1 MSCVYTHT
9 HIYIYANIHIY
20 TYIHIPSGGCGRG
33 AARTQSGMTHQ
44 AQATG
49 NKQFGNDFESRAAR
63 SQSGMTHQAQTTGN
77 KQFGNDFTISE
88 CALSNPVKKQTNL
101 QTNINISAIDF
112 RIVSTHANKSRNDIR
127 ILTSSIM
134 LARNSRPQ
142 LPIREDKDVFVLLD
156 VYQLLFNFEGDA

>member
-9 HIYIYANIHIY
+9 KIYICKY
-20 TYIHIPSGGCGRG
+20 TYIHVYTYPRWWVWERGSKDTVRDDPLGPSDRKQTIRKRFSEQGSKVAVRDDPPGPNDRKQTI
-33 AARTQSGMTHQ
+33 RKRFHDFRVRVVQS
-44 AQATG
+44 
-49 NKQFGNDFESRAAR
+49 R
-63 SQSGMTHQAQTTGN
+63 
-77 KQFGNDFTISE
+77 
-88 CALSNPVKKQTNL
+88 KKQTIL

-127 ILTSSIM
+127 IVTSSIM